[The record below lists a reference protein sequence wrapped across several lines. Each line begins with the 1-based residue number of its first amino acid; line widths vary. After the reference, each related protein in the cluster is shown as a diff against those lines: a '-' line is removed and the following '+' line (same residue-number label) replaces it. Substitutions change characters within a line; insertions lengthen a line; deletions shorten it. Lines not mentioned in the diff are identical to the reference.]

1 MDRSR
6 RNQIFL
12 IAVLRYSDKTV
23 CACYSSGH
31 DVDKEGVREQVASN
45 AHARPG
51 GKYTATGDLQ
61 SIHYCLDH
69 MGRIYSIVTNPSFS
83 VRTAFIILEEF
94 QQSFQR
100 DFGSRLSTASE
111 ESLSRVSTPMLR
123 DFCEKSESPV
133 ISDDKLNSIHEKLDV
148 VRTTMQENIQQILL
162 NQESVDRINSSAEH
176 LTEQS
181 IAFKSSTKELRN
193 RMFWKMVKMRLLIFS
208 VICALTAVIV
218 APIYFYTKK

>member
-1 MDRSR
+1 MDSSR

-12 IAVLRYSDKTV
+12 IAVVRYSDKAV
-23 CACYSSGH
+23 CACYCNGH

-61 SIHYCLDH
+61 SIHYTLDH
-69 MGRIYSIVTNPSFS
+69 MGRIYAIVTNPSFS
-83 VRTAFIILEEF
+83 VRSAFMILEEF

-100 DFGSRLSTASE
+100 DFGTRLSTASE

-123 DFCEKSESPV
+123 DFCEKPEAGF
-133 ISDDKLNSIHEKLDV
+133 SDDKLNNIHEKLDV

-193 RMFWKMVKMRLLIFS
+193 RMFWKMVKMRLLIF
-208 VICALTAVIV
+208 VVVCCLTAIIV
-218 APIYFYTKK
+218 TPIYYYTRD

>member
-1 MDRSR
+1 M
-6 RNQIFL
+6 
-12 IAVLRYSDKTV
+12 
-23 CACYSSGH
+23 
-31 DVDKEGVREQVASN
+31 ASN

-51 GKYTATGDLQ
+51 GKYTAKGDLQ
-61 SIHYCLDH
+61 SIHYFLDH
-69 MGRIYSIVTNPSFS
+69 MGRIYSIVTNPNFS
-83 VRTAFIILEEF
+83 VRTAFVILDEF

-100 DFGSRLSTASE
+100 DFSSKLSSASE

-123 DFCEKSESPV
+123 DICEKYEGHFLCIVNIQNRIHATHSHAITHVLLYVLSYRSETSGF
-133 ISDDKLNSIHEKLDV
+133 SDDKLNGIHGKLDV

-193 RMFWKMVKMRLLIFS
+193 RMFWKMVKMRLLICFG
-208 VICALTAVIV
+208 ICILTAAIV
-218 APIYFYTKK
+218 TPIYYSMKKSD

>member
-1 MDRSR
+1 MC
-6 RNQIFL
+6 NIL
-12 IAVLRYSDKTV
+12 
-23 CACYSSGH
+23 H
-31 DVDKEGVREQVASN
+31 
-45 AHARPG
+45 
-51 GKYTATGDLQ
+51 LQ
-61 SIHYCLDH
+61 S
-69 MGRIYSIVTNPSFS
+69 SFFIV
-83 VRTAFIILEEF
+83 FILLCRSDTSGF
-94 QQSFQR
+94 
-100 DFGSRLSTASE
+100 
-111 ESLSRVSTPMLR
+111 
-123 DFCEKSESPV
+123 
-133 ISDDKLNSIHEKLDV
+133 SDDKLNNIHEKLDV